1 MTEVKWLLSRLT
13 VEDLIALIYL
23 ARYGR
28 LTAEQLDAICL
39 KVDIYCDIAYLHAL
53 GLARKKKDG
62 TYEATKKADELM
74 DLITRLLKVNHSA
87 EAAADV

>member
-1 MTEVKWLLSRLT
+1 MKWLLSRLT
-13 VEDLIALIYL
+13 VEDFIALMYL
-23 ARYGR
+23 ARHGP

-39 KVDIYCDIAYLHAL
+39 KADIYCDAAYLHAL

-74 DLITRLLKVNHSA
+74 DLVYELLKHYGEA
-87 EAAADV
+87 EAVAER